1 MSKNI
6 LELIFVA
13 IYFLLVSM
21 IIKALVL
28 NFFPKFFKYFKRGMS
43 KYENVRITTFRALLR
58 FHLDSYVVET
68 LTAAYSIIVLFFI
81 HESILSVQLLFS
93 TAIYVSIFLMFS
105 IMIAVY
111 EYFMI
116 QKSIE

>member
-81 HESILSVQLLFS
+81 HFLN
-93 TAIYVSIFLMFS
+93 IFNYDRSLRICYDSKINRVTNINMHL
-105 IMIAVY
+105 
-111 EYFMI
+111 
-116 QKSIE
+116 